1 MEKITTIADLNT
13 AIHDLENKRAIDWLL
28 LKEQFLMTA
37 ETLKPVNIV
46 KGTFREM
53 ISSPE
58 SKASLAK
65 TAIGIATGLVATK
78 LIVGKVPVPLAR
90 FLISVLTGIGAKE
103 NNTPI
108 VGGFKS
114 IGSNFLKKM
123 LHL

>member
-46 KGTFREM
+46 KGTFREL

-58 SKASLAK
+58 SKVSLAK

-78 LIVGKVPVPLAR
+78 FIVGKIPVPLAN
-90 FLISVLTGIGAKE
+90 FLVSVLAGIGAKE
-103 NNTPI
+103 NNAPTI
-108 VGGFKS
+108 GGLKS